1 MKGRTVL
8 VVLFAALLLVLGF
21 VFWIGATGG
30 GTANVPKPDAAPAAP
45 PATGSTGTGRP
56 AEKNAGSEGAIAKTV
71 HDRRVRDELRQRI
84 LAGWA
89 AEGTDEQAT
98 AARAGR
104 FVPRPNAD
112 GRGIDPKYIQ
122 EVVRGEFMPMARKC
136 YEELLVRKPDA
147 GGRLEMSFTIAA
159 DADLGGIVEDA
170 EVAETSGLKDDKMTT
185 CMRESLSTL
194 AFPPPAH
201 DGVVTVK
208 YPIILSPDGE
218 PDD

>member
-30 GTANVPKPDAAPAAP
+30 GTANVPRTDAAPAAP
-45 PATGSTGTGRP
+45 VEKHAAAPAD
-56 AEKNAGSEGAIAKTV
+56 AAAIAKVV
-71 HDRRVRDELRQRI
+71 HDRAIRDELRKRI

-89 AEGTDEQAT
+89 AEDAGEQAV
-98 AARAGR
+98 AARRGR
-104 FVPRPNAD
+104 LVPRPNAD
-112 GRGIDPKYIQ
+112 GEGIDPKYIQ
-122 EVVRGEFMPMARKC
+122 EIVRSDLLPMAKKC
-136 YEELLVRKPDA
+136 YEEVLARKPDA
-147 GGRLEMSFTIAA
+147 GGRLVMSFTIAA

-170 EVAETSGLKDDKMTT
+170 EIVGMPDEKLTT
-185 CMRESLSTL
+185 CVRESLSTV

-208 YPIILSPDGE
+208 YPLILSPDGE
-218 PDD
+218 RDD

>member
-8 VVLFAALLLVLGF
+8 VVLIGALLLVLGF
-21 VFWIGATGG
+21 VFYIGATGG
-30 GTANVPKPDAAPAAP
+30 GTSNLPPAPRTDAAPAPTTDQAP
-45 PATGSTGTGRP
+45 AD
-56 AEKNAGSEGAIAKTV
+56 KHAGGDAGAVGAIAKTIR
-71 HDRRVRDELRQRI
+71 DRKVRDELRQRI

-89 AEGTDEQAT
+89 AEGTGEQAT

-112 GRGIDPKYIQ
+112 GTGIDPKYIQ
-122 EVVRGEFMPMARKC
+122 EVVRSDLFPMAKQC
-136 YEELLVRKPDA
+136 YGELLARKPDA

-170 EVAETSGLKDDKMTT
+170 EVTGLDDEKMST

-208 YPIILSPDGE
+208 YPIVLSPDGDRDE
-218 PDD
+218 